1 MGEFK
6 VTQKTRQASKL
17 ESEKL
22 RIEKIS
28 QYERDAYFRGLKY
41 VAGIDEAGRG
51 PLAGPVVAAAVM
63 LPKSVFIVDLK
74 DSKKLSPKKR
84 EIVFEEIKIKA
95 LGFSI
100 GIVDEKCIDDIN
112 ILNATKLAMR
122 RAVEGLEPKPEL
134 LLIDALNLDNIG
146 IKQLSINQGDNLSI
160 SIAAASILAKV
171 TRDRMMEEY
180 DTIYPL
186 YGFKKHKGYGTKEH
200 IKAIGTHG
208 ICPLHRVSFTRK
220 FILK

>member
-1 MGEFK
+1 M
-6 VTQKTRQASKL
+6 TQKTRQASKL